1 MRLLVFGA
9 TGSIGGQMVEQA
21 LGQGHVVGAFTRDPE
36 KLDVE
41 HSNLRVF
48 QGDAMDAPS
57 VEEAMRD
64 QEVVLCSLGA
74 GRKGIVRSEGTR
86 NIVRAMQEAGVRRL
100 ICQTTLGVGDS
111 QDNLNFFWKYIMFGA
126 LLRPAYEDHVLQED
140 YVKRSGLDWIIVRP
154 GAFTDGGCTGEY
166 RHDFASTDKSIKLK
180 ISRAD
185 VADFMLRQIT
195 DDTYLHQTP
204 GVSY

>member
-1 MRLLVFGA
+1 MKLLVFGA
-9 TGSIGGQMVEQA
+9 TGSIGGRVVEQA
-21 LGQGHVVGAFTRDPE
+21 LDLGHVVGAFTRDPE

-48 QGDAMDAPS
+48 KGDVMDAPS
-57 VEEAMRD
+57 VEEAMSD

-74 GRKGIVRSEGTR
+74 GRKGVIRSEGTR

-111 QDNLNFFWKYIMFGA
+111 RDNLSFLWKYVMFGA

-140 YVKRSGLDWIIVRP
+140 YVKQSRLDWIIVRP
-154 GAFTDGGCTGEY
+154 GAFTKGGRTGKY
-166 RHDFASTDKSIKLK
+166 RHGFTSNDRSIKLK
-180 ISRAD
+180 VSRAD

-195 DDTYLHQTP
+195 DDTYLHQAP

>member
-1 MRLLVFGA
+1 MKVIVFGA
-9 TGSIGGQMVEQA
+9 TGSIGGQVVEQA
-21 LGQGHVVGAFTRDPE
+21 LSQGHVVGAFTRDPE

-48 QGDAMDAPS
+48 KGDVMDAPS
-57 VEEAMRD
+57 VEKAMRD

-86 NIVRAMQEAGVRRL
+86 NIVRAMQEIGVRRL

-140 YVKRSGLDWIIVRP
+140 YVKQSGLDWVLVRP
-154 GAFTDGGCTGEY
+154 GAFTDGGYTGEY
-166 RHDFASTDKSIKLK
+166 RHGFASTDKSIKLK

>member
-1 MRLLVFGA
+1 MRLLVFGS
-9 TGSIGGQMVEQA
+9 TGSVGVRVVEQA
-21 LGQGHVVGAFTRDPE
+21 LDLGHVVGAFTRDPE

-41 HSNLRVF
+41 HPNLRVF
-48 QGDAMDAPS
+48 QGDVMDASS
-57 VEEAMRD
+57 VEEAIRE

-111 QDNLNFFWKYIMFGA
+111 RDNLNFFWKYIMFGA

-140 YVKRSGLDWIIVRP
+140 YVKRSGLDWTVVRP
-154 GAFTDGGCTGEY
+154 GAFTDGGHTGKY
-166 RHDFASTDKSIKLK
+166 RHGFASTDRSIKLK

>member
-1 MRLLVFGA
+1 MRLLVFGS
-9 TGSIGGQMVEQA
+9 TGSVGVRVVEQA
-21 LGQGHVVGAFTRDPE
+21 LDLGHVVGAFTRDPE
-36 KLDVE
+36 RLAVE

-57 VEEAMRD
+57 VEEAMRG

-86 NIVRAMQEAGVRRL
+86 NIVRTMQEAGVRRL

-140 YVKRSGLDWIIVRP
+140 YVKRSGLDWILVRP
-154 GAFTDGGCTGEY
+154 GAFTDGELTGEY
-166 RHDFASTDKSIKLK
+166 RHGFASTDRSIKLK

-195 DDTYLHQTP
+195 DDTYMHQTP